1 MKKLTKGQIEILTEM
16 QKTNRSTIYIGT
28 LGYEG
33 LGKFGMSVTFKIR
46 RGTARA
52 FINAGLAEE
61 INSSVVKLNE
71 LGKNYGK

>member
-1 MKKLTKGQIEILTEM
+1 MKKLTKSQIEILTEM
-16 QKTNRSTIYIGT
+16 QKFNHSMIYIGM
-28 LGYEG
+28 LGVEG
-33 LGKFGMSVTFKIR
+33 LSKFGMSVTFKIR

-71 LGKNYGK
+71 LGKNYGR